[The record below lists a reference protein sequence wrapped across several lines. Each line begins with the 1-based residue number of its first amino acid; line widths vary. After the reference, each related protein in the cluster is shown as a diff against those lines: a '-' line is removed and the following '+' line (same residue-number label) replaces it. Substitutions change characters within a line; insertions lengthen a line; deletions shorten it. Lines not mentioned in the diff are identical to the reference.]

1 LCEKK
6 VKKIT
11 QIEEECRLV
20 KVTFVQ
26 QAGKDNVRALEQL
39 GYKNAAKEV
48 QTRIKENGGEKV
60 TLPVEKNRR

>member
-1 LCEKK
+1 
-6 VKKIT
+6 
-11 QIEEECRLV
+11 LV